1 MPKGLNPLLMSDV
14 GTAGVWGL
22 EVVGL
27 FGARSLGGGVRL
39 APSEQSLKT
48 IDSKCELDRVS
59 VKPPPHEEMFAR
71 YTFLD

>member
-27 FGARSLGGGVRL
+27 FGARSLGGGGTIGS
-39 APSEQSLKT
+39 SEQSLKT

-59 VKPPPHEEMFAR
+59 VNPPHEEMFAR